1 MYSVLKRLID
11 IAASLAVIILL
22 SPIMLILA
30 LLVKLQ
36 DGGPA
41 LFKQKRVGINGNEFW
56 FFKFRSM
63 PVATP
68 NVESSDVKKL
78 TVTPLGKIIR
88 RTNLDELPQLFNI
101 LKGDMSL
108 IGPRPP
114 IPAQTRLVA
123 LRRENGALALRPGLT
138 GWAQV
143 NSYDFMP
150 EEEKARFD
158 GEYAER
164 LSLWMDIRIVLK
176 TLVYL
181 TKKPPTY

>member
-1 MYSVLKRLID
+1 MYPTLKRLID
-11 IAASLAVIILL
+11 IIASLGVILIL
-22 SPIMLILA
+22 SPVMLIIA
-30 LLVKLQ
+30 VLVKLQ

-41 LFKQKRVGINGNEFW
+41 LFKQKRVGRNGKEFI
-56 FFKFRSM
+56 FLKFRSM

-78 TVTPLGKIIR
+78 TVTPLGKVIR

-114 IPAQTRLVA
+114 IPAQTGLVA
-123 LRRENGALALRPGLT
+123 LRSENGALALRPGLT

-158 GEYAER
+158 GDYAQK
-164 LSLWMDIRIVLK
+164 LSLWMDIRVVLR

-181 TKKPPTY
+181 TKRPPTY

>member
-1 MYSVLKRLID
+1 MYPVFKRLID
-11 IAASLAVIILL
+11 IAASSVVILLL
-22 SPIMLILA
+22 SPIMLVVA
-30 LLVKLQ
+30 LLVRLQ

-41 LFKQKRVGINGNEFW
+41 IFKQKRVGKNGREFL

-63 PVATP
+63 PVTTP

-101 LKGDMSL
+101 LRGDMSL

-114 IPAQTRLVA
+114 IPSQSGLVA

-150 EEEKARFD
+150 EEEKARLD
-158 GEYAER
+158 GEYAHR
-164 LSLWMDIRIVLK
+164 LSFGMDVEIVLK
-176 TLVYL
+176 TLLYL